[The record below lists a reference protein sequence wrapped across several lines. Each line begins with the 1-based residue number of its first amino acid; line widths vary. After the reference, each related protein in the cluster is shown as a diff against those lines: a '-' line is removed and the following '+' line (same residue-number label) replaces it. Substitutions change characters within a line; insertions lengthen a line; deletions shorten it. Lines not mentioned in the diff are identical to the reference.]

1 VQGETKEWWLHHRT
15 QVPNFKDEA
24 DKIRVQDLTGC
35 IPLLLRPFLGW
46 NGQDYCAVKE
56 NIWHS
61 RDLIAVTNNV
71 QEFAR
76 RKNGDPNTDYE
87 E

>member
-1 VQGETKEWWLHHRT
+1 MKEWWLHHRT
-15 QVPNFKDEA
+15 QVPNFEDESER
-24 DKIRVQDLTGC
+24 IRVQDLTGC

-46 NGQDYCAVKE
+46 NGQDYRAVEE
-56 NIWHS
+56 NIWRS

-71 QEFAR
+71 REFAH
-76 RKNGDPNTDYE
+76 RKSVNPNAYYE